1 MASRAPWLGQ
11 IVGTLAVIT
20 LAAPV
25 MAQEK
30 KYTQMVVRYVDR
42 QDDGKVR
49 HLGKPVMVFRVE
61 PLEGKGLLELIVPNK
76 GMEDMR
82 NDKFDPIPQVA
93 ETVRDLKRGDVIKI
107 ELDHSKPK
115 PYVRYAKR
123 YKLKPGETDPKA
135 YIFENTFRKG
145 EGRSTYTAVVLSKYD
160 EQATVAVNQKRDK
173 EGDMVSDTAIL
184 EVLQSL
190 KTGDLVEAEIR
201 DVGRTPILTALERYA
216 PPQKGK
222 FLKPAESEVE
232 GQKAPAVEL
241 EREGKTITALLPG
254 KLQGKRWT
262 PDPKVHAEVRK
273 LKPDTEV
280 VFRAR
285 DEGGKVWLKDIEPAP
300 APKKE
305 KVDGS
310 ASAARGG
317 RGDDEKRGRKADMDK
332 ADKDDDK

>member
-1 MASRAPWLGQ
+1 MASRAPCLPA
-11 IVGTLAVIT
+11 ILAALAVAS
-20 LAAPV
+20 LAAPAP
-25 MAQEK
+25 AQEK
-30 KYTQMVVRYVDR
+30 KYTQMVVRYAGH
-42 QDDGKVR
+42 QDDGRFR
-49 HLGKPVMVFRVE
+49 HLGKPVMLLWVT
-61 PLEGKGLLELIVPNK
+61 PLEGGSPVELIVPNK

-82 NDKFDPIPQVA
+82 NDKYDPIPQVA

-145 EGRSTYTAVVLSKYD
+145 EGRSIYTAVVLSKYD
-160 EQATVAVNQKRDK
+160 EQTTVAVNQKRDK

-201 DVGRTPILTALERYA
+201 DAGRTPVLTTLERYA
-216 PPQKGK
+216 PSQSGK
-222 FLKPAESEVE
+222 FLKPTESEVE

-241 EREGKTITALLPG
+241 EREGKRITALLPG

-285 DEGGKVWLKDIEPAP
+285 DEGDKVWLKDISPVPAT
-300 APKKE
+300 KKE
-305 KVDGS
+305 REEGS

-317 RGDDEKRGRKADMDK
+317 RGDDEKRGRKTDKDK
-332 ADKDDDK
+332 AARGDDK